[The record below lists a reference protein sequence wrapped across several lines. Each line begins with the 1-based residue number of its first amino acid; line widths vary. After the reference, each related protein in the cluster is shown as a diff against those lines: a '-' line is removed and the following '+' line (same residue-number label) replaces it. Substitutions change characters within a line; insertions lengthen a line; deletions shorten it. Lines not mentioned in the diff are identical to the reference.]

1 MMSKMEVDRKEGPE
15 RGWEMKRKMDDD
27 CLWNLRCSPPIQKR
41 KPNCFYP
48 EEEMILTL
56 NNNRFNG
63 NRIVRVKLEDA
74 NSTQYMDF
82 WKLIELAV
90 SRGRNWSKNRKYRI
104 QNNK

>member
-1 MMSKMEVDRKEGPE
+1 ML
-15 RGWEMKRKMDDD
+15 DDD
-27 CLWNLRCSPPIQKR
+27 FLWYLRCSPPIQKR
-41 KPNCFYP
+41 KPSVIYP
-48 EEEMILTL
+48 EEEIILTL

-63 NRIVRVKLEDA
+63 NRIVRVEPEDA

-82 WKLIELAV
+82 WKLIKLAV